1 MNAFWWIAGD
11 CLGFR
16 RGTGVS
22 PSTEKPYKFAADVRH
37 ADDSILA
44 YPQQLTKLLESGFC
58 LWDVVAACER
68 PGSLDQDIRKAEP
81 NDIYALCQAYPS
93 IRRIVL
99 ANGGSG
105 SKEFI
110 SHFTEWLASGQLVV
124 TGNDNGDE
132 DEDDGYSAKAFGP
145 VLKRLSNKKKKSS
158 AEAKLQWTSPH
169 TISLVSAISVSPAA
183 ARFSYAEKRDFWDR
197 FVYQPGLEV
206 LRQQQ
211 QESAPEESE
220 DS

>member
-16 RGTGVS
+16 RGTAVS
-22 PSTEKPYKFAADVRH
+22 PVTDIPYRFASDLKH
-37 ADDSILA
+37 GNDSILS
-44 YPQQLTKLLESGFC
+44 YPQQLAKLLESGFC
-58 LWDVVAACER
+58 LWDVVGACER

-81 NDIYALCQAYPS
+81 NDIYALCQAHPS

-110 SHFTEWLASGQLVV
+110 RHFTDWLASGQLVV
-124 TGNDNGDE
+124 EDSAEDDNGDC
-132 DEDDGYSAKAFGP
+132 YSKKAFGP
-145 VLKRLSNKKKKSS
+145 ALKRLSNTKKKKKNSHETELS
-158 AEAKLQWTSPH
+158 WTSPH
-169 TISLVSAISVSPAA
+169 TIQLVSAISVSPAA
-183 ARFSYAEKRDFWDR
+183 AKFSYVEKRKFWER
-197 FVYQPGLEV
+197 HVYQPGLEV

-211 QESAPEESE
+211 
-220 DS
+220 